1 MSQTKD
7 ELLRHLNMSPETYA
21 EMARQV
27 DHVYHWLTSDRKH
40 LKENCKRKPPY
51 DWSDFVEK
59 AKDKAMEKI
68 ARSGDPHLRFYWDLA
83 APGDSDCP
91 NWIARWFLYHKFRYR
106 DGRNRNLSK
115 ADGTSSRKS
124 RTFRGDHH
132 DAGQDVANGYYEYAY
147 YSTETAAYGQ
157 DDQAYAYRA
166 AATPTNTSYTYTYET
181 IPQYASTAQGYTQQQ
196 SDGQASGTYYDP
208 VRDANI

>member
-51 DWSDFVEK
+51 DWSDIVEK

-68 ARSGDPHLRFYWDLA
+68 ARSGDAHIRFYWDLA
-83 APGDSDCP
+83 VPTSECP

-106 DGRNRNLSK
+106 DGRNRTLGSR
-115 ADGTSSRKS
+115 AEGPSRSSRKH
-124 RTFRGDHH
+124 RDDGRGEK
-132 DAGQDVANGYYEYAY
+132 NGYYDDAY
-147 YSTETAAYGQ
+147 YDQGTTTYGQ
-157 DDQAYAYRA
+157 QNQAYTHAATASATYPAYAYP
-166 AATPTNTSYTYTYET
+166 TP
-181 IPQYASTAQGYTQQQ
+181 PQYGAQAYTQYQGNVQ
-196 SDGQASGTYYDP
+196 AGGQYYDP
-208 VRDANI
+208 VRDTNM